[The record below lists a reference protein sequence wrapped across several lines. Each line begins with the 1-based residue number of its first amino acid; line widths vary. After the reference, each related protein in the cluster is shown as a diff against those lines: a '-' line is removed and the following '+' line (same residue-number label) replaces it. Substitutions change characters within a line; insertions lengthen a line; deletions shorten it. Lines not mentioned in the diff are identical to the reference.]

1 MYYYSSGTVVESY
14 NNNNII
20 YKTAHKVCPYLTV
33 VMCVSIYFCSV
44 HFCTVAEGKPLG
56 SRGGGGGGEGRGMDW
71 EREREREESVVAL
84 CEELE
89 KEF

>member
-1 MYYYSSGTVVESY
+1 MCT
-14 NNNNII
+14 
-20 YKTAHKVCPYLTV
+20 YLTV
-33 VMCVSIYFCSV
+33 VMCVSIFFCSV

-56 SRGGGGGGEGRGMDW
+56 SRGVGGRGGDGLGK
-71 EREREREESVVAL
+71 RERREESVVAL